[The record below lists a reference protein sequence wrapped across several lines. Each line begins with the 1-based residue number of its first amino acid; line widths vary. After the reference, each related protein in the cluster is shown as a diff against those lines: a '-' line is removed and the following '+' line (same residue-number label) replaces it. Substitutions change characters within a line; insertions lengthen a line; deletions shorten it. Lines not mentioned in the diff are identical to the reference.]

1 MAETTSDPHSLPT
14 PGIHAMLPMSA
25 LGGSANMR
33 VSKQGRRARVT
44 PRCLR
49 PSAAATQPREVAG
62 HWSTASPLP
71 ERRTEVSV
79 AADGSRLYLLGG
91 YGPGAGG
98 DAEEP
103 RAVYA
108 YDPDDDTWSELAPL
122 PEGLN
127 HAAAAVLEGNLYV
140 IGGYRGSS
148 FRGIDAVHVLGLSG
162 GEWQVGPPLPT
173 PRGAL
178 AAAVLD
184 GRIHA
189 IGGVDAE
196 GRRSGAHEVF
206 DPIEGRW
213 SKAADLPTPRDHLAA
228 AAVGGEIVVLA
239 GRNAVSAVLTA
250 TEIYDAA
257 TDTWRTGA
265 PVPTGRSGV
274 AAAVLGARVYLF
286 GGEMFDPRSTFDA
299 AERYDPAADRWEVM
313 PPMPTARHG
322 LGAAALEG
330 RIHVIS
336 GGPRAGLTFSNV
348 HEVLEPAD

>member
-1 MAETTSDPHSLPT
+1 
-14 PGIHAMLPMSA
+14 
-25 LGGSANMR
+25 MR
-33 VSKQGRRARVT
+33 VSNHAVA
-44 PRCLR
+44 LA
-49 PSAAATQPREVAG
+49 SLLAAFAAAAAVSQPREVAS
-62 HWSTASPLP
+62 HWSTAAPLP

-79 AADGSRLYLLGG
+79 VADGSRLYLLGG

-103 RAVYA
+103 RVVYA
-108 YDPDDDTWSELAPL
+108 YDPDEDTWSELAPL

-127 HAAAAVLEGNLYV
+127 HTAAAVLEGNLYV

-148 FRGIDAVHVLGLSG
+148 SRGIDAVHVLALSG

-178 AAAVLD
+178 AAAVLN

-196 GRRSGAHEVF
+196 GRRSGAHEIF

-213 SKAADLPTPRDHLAA
+213 SQAADLPTPRDHLAA
-228 AAVGGEIVVLA
+228 AVVGGEIVVLA

-250 TEIYDAA
+250 TEIYDPA

-299 AERYDPAADRWEVM
+299 AERYDPAADLWEVL

-322 LGAAALEG
+322 LGAAALDG
-330 RIHVIS
+330 RIHVIA
-336 GGPRAGLTFSNV
+336 GGPRAGLTFSDV
-348 HEVLEPAD
+348 HEVLKPED